1 MAFGHFF
8 CTFCQGPKSAKK
20 ALRVLDWSR
29 RATVGEGKPPP
40 QRLAALNIARC
51 TMQTTATTQFLHER
65 LQAYVFARK
74 FYQTARVIREQL
86 PRGLGEVR
94 DQLYRASS
102 SVSLA
107 IAEGANASH
116 SKIKTQHFKRA
127 LASAGECAAA
137 LDQIEDEGAAPTA
150 LL

>member
-1 MAFGHFF
+1 
-8 CTFCQGPKSAKK
+8 
-20 ALRVLDWSR
+20 
-29 RATVGEGKPPP
+29 
-40 QRLAALNIARC
+40 

-74 FYQTARVIREQL
+74 FYQTVRVIREQL

-107 IAEGANASH
+107 IAEGANASQSH
-116 SKIKTQHFKRA
+116 PKIKTQHFMRA

-137 LDQIEDEGAAPTA
+137 LDQIEDECAAPPA
-150 LL
+150 LISQARAELRRCMGITLGLVR